1 MTDPI
6 PSDRLPMTITQDNPH
21 TTDLCHQPGLT
32 RLDDALRIAFAEVAV
47 SVPVEQRPLTDCY
60 GAILR
65 EDIIA
70 RVDVPS
76 VDNSAMDGYALCH
89 GDLQKMSATGN
100 VDIVVAGVSLAGH
113 PFAGK
118 IPTGQAIRI
127 ATGAAIPDGAD
138 CIVIQENVTANDD
151 ETLIT
156 LGQDVIAKTKPHQ
169 HIRRCGEDVTSGAV
183 VLPAGKRLRPQD
195 IAVAAGQ
202 GYRTLPVA
210 RPVSVAVFST
220 GDELAKPGDPLPPG
234 GIYDSNRFA
243 MIGMLRA
250 AGCAVTDLGLLADDF
265 DVLQSALADAAKT
278 HDVIMT
284 SGGVSVGKADLLKPV
299 VDTLGQIHAWKLAIK
314 PGKPMMRGR
323 IGDCVVIGLPG
334 NPVSVMVSG
343 LLYAVP
349 LLLHM
354 MGASDAVCMPVRLPA
369 IAGFDF
375 KRGTGRR
382 EWLRARLEQ
391 DDDGNCHAMPYH
403 SASSGMLSSMVWAEG
418 LIEIDEDCGIIQKG
432 DSVLY
437 LPFGGLQAF

>member
-1 MTDPI
+1 MTTSHNNPAN
-6 PSDRLPMTITQDNPH
+6 SDI
-21 TTDLCHQPGLT
+21 CHQPGLT
-32 RLDDALRIAFAEVAV
+32 RLEDALRIAFDEVAV
-47 SVPVEQRPLTDCY
+47 RAPVIEAPLTDCY

-65 EDIIA
+65 KDIVA

-76 VDNSAMDGYALCH
+76 ADNSAMDGYAFYH
-89 GDLQKMSATGN
+89 ADLQEFVGKGDVQITVG
-100 VDIVVAGVSLAGH
+100 GVSLAGH

-118 IPTGQAIRI
+118 IPRGQAIRI
-127 ATGAAIPDGAD
+127 ATGAAIPEGAD
-138 CIVIQENVTANDD
+138 CIIIQENVAANAD
-151 ETLIT
+151 ETLLT
-156 LGQDVIAKTKPHQ
+156 VSQDVVAKTRQHQ
-169 HIRRCGEDVTSGAV
+169 HVRRRGEDVATGAV
-183 VLPAGKRLRPQD
+183 ILPAGKRLRPQD

-202 GYRTLPVA
+202 GYQSVPVSK
-210 RPVSVAVFST
+210 PLSVAVFST

-234 GIYDSNRFA
+234 GVYDSNRFA

-250 AGCAVTDLGLLADDF
+250 CGCAVTDLGLLADDF
-265 DVLQSALADAAKT
+265 DVLKTALKGAAQT

-299 VDTLGQIHAWKLAIK
+299 VDSLGEIQAWKLAIK
-314 PGKPMMRGR
+314 PGKPLMRGR

-343 LLYAVP
+343 LLYAMP
-349 LLLHM
+349 LLSHM
-354 MGASDAVCMPVRLPA
+354 MGASDDVCAPLRLPA

-382 EWLRARLEQ
+382 EWLRARLVQ
-391 DDDGNCHAMPYH
+391 DDDGQWVAMPYH

-418 LIEIDEDCGIIQKG
+418 LIEIAEDCGQVRTG
-432 DSVLY
+432 DQVLY

>member
-1 MTDPI
+1 MITPQNNPAI
-6 PSDRLPMTITQDNPH
+6 PDI
-21 TTDLCHQPGLT
+21 CHQPGLT
-32 RLDDALRIAFAEVAV
+32 RLEDALRIAFDEVNIHATV
-47 SVPVEQRPLTDCY
+47 MEVPISNCC

-65 EDIIA
+65 KDIVA

-76 VDNSAMDGYALCH
+76 ADNSAMDGYAFCH
-89 GDLQKMSATGN
+89 ADLQELVGTGDAQIT
-100 VDIVVAGVSLAGH
+100 VGGVSLAGH

-118 IPTGQAIRI
+118 IPQGQAIRI
-127 ATGAAIPDGAD
+127 ATGASIPDGAD
-138 CIVIQENVTANDD
+138 CIIIQENVTANAD
-151 ETLIT
+151 ETLLIVS
-156 LGQDVIAKTKPHQ
+156 QDVIAKTVLHQ
-169 HIRRCGEDVTSGAV
+169 HIRRRGEDVATGVV

-202 GYRTLPVA
+202 GYQSLPIS
-210 RPVSVAVFST
+210 RPLSVAVFST
-220 GDELAKPGDPLPPG
+220 GDELAKPGDPLLPG

-250 AGCAVTDLGLLADDF
+250 CGCEVTDLGLLADDF
-265 DVLQSALADAAKT
+265 DVLKSALKDAAET

-299 VDTLGQIHAWKLAIK
+299 VDSLGEIQAWKLAIK
-314 PGKPMMRGR
+314 PGKPLMRGR

-354 MGASDAVCMPVRLPA
+354 MGAAEAVCTPVRLPA

-382 EWLRARLEQ
+382 EWLRARLAQ
-391 DDDGNCHAMPYH
+391 DDDGNWLAIPYH

-418 LIEIDEDCGIIQKG
+418 LIEIAEDCGQVKKG
-432 DSVLY
+432 DTVLY